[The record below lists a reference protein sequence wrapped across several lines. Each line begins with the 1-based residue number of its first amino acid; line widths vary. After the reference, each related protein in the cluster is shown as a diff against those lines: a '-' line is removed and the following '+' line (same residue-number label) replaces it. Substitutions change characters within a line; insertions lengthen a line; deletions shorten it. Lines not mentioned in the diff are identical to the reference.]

1 MVNNMKCR
9 ICETKTI
16 KYSSFTNIAK
26 QVSLLKKEPF
36 KYNGQDVDMF
46 LCPNC
51 NHYQIEY
58 NNREDYYD
66 EYIMLPHAD
75 SIYNFRERQ
84 INQLFNMNSN
94 AKSFIEI
101 GCGDG
106 GFLVHASKYYSRVVG
121 NEPSNI
127 YNKLTKD
134 KGFECISE
142 YITKDT
148 KVTEKFD
155 SFCVKQV
162 FEHLSSPKETLTKIY
177 EMINNNGT
185 GFIEIPNGAKTI
197 YNKRYYD
204 IFTDHVNYF
213 TPTSLAKLAE
223 ECGFIVVKIEETF
236 GGDYLECYLK
246 KDENFL
252 EGIEQKRAFDFNF
265 IKENIKNYKNVGAF
279 GAGAKGYAILTA
291 LGNESL
297 LKFIFDDDPNKQGNY
312 LPNTSKPVTAPNPE
326 DISELD
332 LIIIFAASYQDE
344 IISNLKNKY
353 NFNGDIIGLQN
364 KTILIKSK

>member
-1 MVNNMKCR
+1 MVNNMECR
-9 ICETKTI
+9 ICGTKTK
-16 KYSSFTNIAK
+16 KYNSFNNIAR
-26 QVSLLKKEPF
+26 QVSVLKKEPF
-36 KYNGQDVDMF
+36 EYSGQNVDMF
-46 LCPNC
+46 VCPCC

-58 NNREDYYD
+58 NNEEDYYD

-75 SIYNFRERQ
+75 SIYGFRERQ
-84 INQLFNMNSN
+84 IKQLFEINPD

-106 GFLVHASKYYSRVVG
+106 GFLIHASKYYSRVVG
-121 NEPSNI
+121 NEPSNV
-127 YNKLTKD
+127 YNKLTKN
-134 KGFECISE
+134 KGFECLSE

-148 KVTEKFD
+148 EVKEKFD
-155 SFCVKQV
+155 SFCAKQV
-162 FEHLSSPKETLTKIY
+162 FEHLPNPKETLTKIY
-177 EMINNNGT
+177 EMLNNGGV

-213 TPTSLAKLAE
+213 TPTSLSKLAE
-223 ECGFIVVKIEETF
+223 ECGFIVVKVEETF

-246 KDENFL
+246 KDENIL
-252 EGIEQKRAFDFNF
+252 SIEQKRTFDLNF
-265 IKENIKNYKNVGAF
+265 IKDNIKNYKNVGAF

-297 LKFIFDDDPNKQGNY
+297 LKFVFDNDPNKQGKY
-312 LPNTSKPVTAPNPE
+312 LPNTTIPITLPNPE
-326 DISELD
+326 DISGLE

-344 IISNLKNKY
+344 IIFNLKNKY
-353 NFNGDIIGLQN
+353 NFNGDVIGLQN
-364 KTILIKSK
+364 KTSLIKLK